1 MSFWTRLFVAAIFV
15 AIVAPSPPAQADSA
29 VPGILLGIGIG
40 ALIAGS
46 TQPPPSYGYG
56 QPPAAYYPP
65 PPGYYAPP
73 PQYYAPPP
81 PAVYYGRR

>member
-1 MSFWTRLFVAAIFV
+1 MGFWTRLVVAAMFV

-46 TQPPPSYGYG
+46 TQPPPYGYG